1 MKNAGGVGGVSGSH
15 TNLDQPVAPEQ
26 LDAFLRYQFFC
37 LMLES
42 TSGMML
48 NPMKSDVESM
58 KAHVRPEQF

>member
-1 MKNAGGVGGVSGSH
+1 MKNAGGVGGGGLGSH

-48 NPMKSDVESM
+48 NPVEVDESTR
-58 KAHVRPEQF
+58 AF

>member
-1 MKNAGGVGGVSGSH
+1 MNEKCWWGWGGVLGSS

-48 NPMKSDVESM
+48 NPVEVDESTR
-58 KAHVRPEQF
+58 AT